1 MKLTINGEQT
11 EVPDGLTVRQLLE
24 RLELSN
30 RHVAVERNRNI
41 VPYRT
46 FADVRLEDGDALE
59 LVTLVG
65 GG

>member
-1 MKLTINGEQT
+1 MHRNETNETRRKKE
-11 EVPDGLTVRQLLE
+11 
-24 RLELSN
+24 
-30 RHVAVERNRNI
+30 ERNRHI

-46 FADVRLEDGDALE
+46 FANVRLEDGDTLE